1 MDATLFERHGGYP
14 FMSRLVLDF
23 YDRVLAS
30 ERLNPYF
37 ARVDMRR
44 LVDHQA
50 KFIGS
55 LAGGPAFISDETLA
69 EIHQHLDIDSACFDE
84 MVGLMGDS
92 LVALGVAEEDRRSVI
107 DQLGQRRRF
116 VVKPQ
121 EA

>member
-1 MDATLFERHGGYP
+1 MDASLFERHGGYP

-30 ERLNPYF
+30 ERLGPFF
-37 ARVDMRR
+37 ARTDMRR

-69 EIHQHLDIDSACFDE
+69 EIHQHLDIDGACFDE

-92 LVALGVAEEDRRSVI
+92 LAAFGVGEEDRRLVME
-107 DQLGQRRRF
+107 QLGQRRCLLVRS
-116 VVKPQ
+116 Q
-121 EA
+121 HA

>member
-1 MDATLFERHGGYP
+1 MNASLFERHGGYP

-30 ERLNPYF
+30 ERLAPFF
-37 ARVDMRR
+37 ARTDMRR

-55 LAGGPAFISDETLA
+55 LAGGPTFISDETLA
-69 EIHQHLDIDSACFDE
+69 EVHRHLDIDDACFDE
-84 MVGLMGDS
+84 MVGLMAET
-92 LVALGVAEEDRRSVI
+92 LTVFGVGEDDKSVVLQ
-107 DQLGQRRRF
+107 QLGQRRRF
-116 VVKPQ
+116 IVKPQ

>member
-1 MDATLFERHGGYP
+1 MDASLFERHGGYP

-55 LAGGPAFISDETLA
+55 LTGGPAFISDEILA

-92 LVALGVAEEDRRSVI
+92 LAALGVGEEDRRSVME
-107 DQLGQRRRF
+107 QLGQRRCLIVRS
-116 VVKPQ
+116 Q
-121 EA
+121 DA